1 MKRIALIGHRG
12 VGKTSLL
19 SRIECYSRDV
29 AGRDLSRHADHAIH
43 IYDLDREIERS
54 TGRSIS
60 EIFQQDGE
68 AAFRRIERETF
79 DELASKTTSSNGLA
93 SVTASAVSQTSDETT
108 VVVALGAGYDVA
120 TIPDEWHVI
129 WVRRATDEAGRIF
142 TDRPRLDRHLS
153 ALDEYKERARTRE
166 PKYAA
171 RADAVLI
178 LDEGIEDANDP
189 AERDYFTDQLD
200 LKGATLTLRPEN
212 FARSFEKFITERLKW
227 NLRWFELRDDLLTHE
242 QIGKALKLIPP
253 SNVLLSF
260 RDPNRIE
267 KTKSL
272 LATELTTVESSTST
286 QSTARSKPIATDWA
300 LELGPPQID
309 PTFLSLHEGRLND
322 LETSALSLS
331 GGVKLKA
338 ALPTET
344 FIDLMRGHRWQQ
356 EDPENHIFL
365 PMSADGRWAW
375 YRDHRRDYELN
386 FIREE
391 AGTANDQPTILQ
403 WQRKPETKTFA
414 AVLGDPVKHSR
425 TPMEHRH
432 FFAPR
437 AVYAIR
443 VPEAEFDS
451 AIAALR
457 ELGLTHAAVT
467 APLKHKAQE
476 LAHAKQAI
484 NTLAFVRDTVRATNT
499 DLIGLQQAAKQLP
512 QTTTQAVWGGG
523 GTLDV
528 IRQVFPQAQLVSAR
542 TKRRRDTGEPATPPE
557 LVIWA
562 AALKYGEQTPPSDW
576 RPRCVFDLNYFE
588 ASAARDYANK
598 IGAIYISGL
607 AMFKAQAQAQRDF
620 WETL

>member
-1 MKRIALIGHRG
+1 VKRIALIGHRG

-19 SRIECYSRDV
+19 SRIERYSANRT
-29 AGRDLSRHADHAIH
+29 IH
-43 IYDLDREIERS
+43 IYDLDREIERA
-54 TGRSIS
+54 TGRTVGD
-60 EIFQQDGE
+60 IFQNDGE
-68 AAFRRIERETF
+68 VAFRRIERETF
-79 DELASKTTSSNGLA
+79 DEIASKASSSNGSA
-93 SVTASAVSQTSDETT
+93 SVTAAPVSQTPDEAT
-108 VVVALGAGYDVA
+108 VVALGAGFDVA
-120 TIPDEWHVI
+120 AIPDEWHVI
-129 WVRRATDEAGRIF
+129 WVRRVTDEAGRIF

-153 ALDEYKERARTRE
+153 ALDEYKERARARE

-189 AERDYFTDQLD
+189 AERAYFTDHLD
-200 LKGATLTLRPEN
+200 LKGATLTLRTEN
-212 FARSFEKFITERLKW
+212 FARGFANFIGERLKW

-242 QIGKALKLIPP
+242 QIEEALKLIPP
-253 SNVLLSF
+253 SSVLLSF
-260 RDPNRIE
+260 RDPHRIE

-272 LATELTTVESSTST
+272 LAT
-286 QSTARSKPIATDWA
+286 AIATDWA
-300 LELGPPQID
+300 LELGSPQIE
-309 PTFLSLHEGRLND
+309 PTFLSLHNGRLD
-322 LETSALSLS
+322 ELETVALSLKKD
-331 GGVKLKA
+331 VKLKA

-344 FIDLMRGHRWQQ
+344 FADLMRGHHWQRQ
-356 EDPENHIFL
+356 DPSKRIFL
-365 PMSADGRWAW
+365 PMSEDSRWAW

-386 FIREE
+386 FIREDV
-391 AGTANDQPTILQ
+391 GTASDQPTILQ

-425 TPMEHRH
+425 TPMEHRE

-443 VPEAEFDS
+443 VPEVEFDS
-451 AIAALR
+451 ALAALR

-476 LAHAKQAI
+476 LVQTKQAI
-484 NTLAFVRDTVRATNT
+484 NTLAFVRDTVHATNT
-499 DLIGLQQAAKQLP
+499 DLIGLRRAAELLPQAA
-512 QTTTQAVWGGG
+512 TQAVWGGG

-528 IRQVFPQAQLVSAR
+528 IRQVFPQAQLVSVR
-542 TKRRRDTGEPATPPE
+542 TKRRRDTGELATPPE

-562 AALKYGEQTPPSDW
+562 ASLKHGEQSPPSDW
-576 RPRCVFDLNYFE
+576 RPRYVFDLNYSE
-588 ASAARDYANK
+588 ASAARDYATK

-607 AMFKAQAQAQRDF
+607 AMFKAQAQAQREF